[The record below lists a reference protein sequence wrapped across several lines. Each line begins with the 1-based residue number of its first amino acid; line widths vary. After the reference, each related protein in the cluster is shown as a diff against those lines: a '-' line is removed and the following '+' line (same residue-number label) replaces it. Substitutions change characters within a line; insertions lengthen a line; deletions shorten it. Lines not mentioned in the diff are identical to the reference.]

1 MSSFTP
7 MIINSFKSNFNVK
20 NTFTND
26 VDRRQGNTK
35 SNIKIKSE
43 LNPNASEFIPE
54 KNSEKIPF
62 IENENKIFDSL
73 EKEFVQNNDWI
84 FYV

>member
-1 MSSFTP
+1 M
-7 MIINSFKSNFNVK
+7 NSFKS
-20 NTFTND
+20 TDD
-26 VDRRQGNTK
+26 VNRQQGNT
-35 SNIKIKSE
+35 KIKSE

-73 EKEFVQNNDWI
+73 EKQFVQNNDWI

>member
-1 MSSFTP
+1 M
-7 MIINSFKSNFNVK
+7 NSFKSNFSV
-20 NTFTND
+20 TSTDD
-26 VDRRQGNTK
+26 VNRQQGNT
-35 SNIKIKSE
+35 KIKSE
-43 LNPNASEFIPE
+43 LNPSASEFIPE

-73 EKEFVQNNDWI
+73 EKQFVQNNDWI

>member
-1 MSSFTP
+1 MSSLTP
-7 MIINSFKSNFNVK
+7 MFMNSFKSNFSVTSTDDVNRQQC
-20 NTFTND
+20 NT
-26 VDRRQGNTK
+26 
-35 SNIKIKSE
+35 KIKSE
-43 LNPNASEFIPE
+43 LNPSASEFIPE

-73 EKEFVQNNDWI
+73 EKQFVQNNDWI

>member
-20 NTFTND
+20 
-26 VDRRQGNTK
+26 GNTK
-35 SNIKIKSE
+35 SNIEIKSE
-43 LNPNASEFIPE
+43 LNPNAAEFIPE
-54 KNSEKIPF
+54 KNG
-62 IENENKIFDSL
+62 ENENKIFDSL
-73 EKEFVQNNDWI
+73 EKEFVKNNDWI